1 MAQVKLDVGGR
12 QYEVVCRDG
21 EEDRLR
27 MLARLVDS
35 RTADVVRAIGR
46 GHEARQLLTALLLAD
61 ELDDARGSAA
71 SQRIEAAQRVAAME
85 RCAERLETLAARLE
99 KPSQSA

>member
-1 MAQVKLDVGGR
+1 M
-12 QYEVVCRDG
+12 
-21 EEDRLR
+21 
-27 MLARLVDS
+27 
-35 RTADVVRAIGR
+35 
-46 GHEARQLLTALLLAD
+46 TALLLAD